1 MMTYFSFN
9 WFIYCGF
16 HLANTEQYDC
26 LYYEVYVYKHSDLHT
41 AFTWSIL
48 ILCMRSYL
56 VVALIFYLSVE
67 VLTPLGIF
75 STSFNKY
82 YLLCS
87 LKKGSIILQIYNNK
101 IWQKNKRII
110 PRWVKKKV
118 PTYWYSLTP
127 SRKR

>member
-9 WFIYCGF
+9 GLICCSF
-16 HLANTEQYDC
+16 HLANTRQYDY
-26 LYYEVYVYKHSDLHT
+26 LYYEVYVYNHSDLHA
-41 AFTWSIL
+41 AFTQSIL

-56 VVALIFYLSVE
+56 VVALLFHSIVGALAPFR
-67 VLTPLGIF
+67 IF

-101 IWQKNKRII
+101 IWQKNSRII

-118 PTYWYSLTP
+118 PPY
-127 SRKR
+127 